1 MAGRLNARFA
11 ATVTKPGRHG
21 DGNGLY
27 LLVKPSGAKSWV
39 LRTVVRGRRCDIG
52 LGGYPLVSLA
62 EARAA
67 AFDNRKLARAGGDPL
82 ALKRRPDIPTF
93 EDAAQTV
100 IDIHK
105 PTWRDGGKS
114 AGQWSASLRQHAF
127 PRLGT
132 KRVDTITTADV
143 MAVLLPIWTEKAETA
158 RRVRQRI
165 SAVMRWAVAQG
176 YRADNP
182 AGDTIAAALPKVGET
197 RRHFRALHHTEAGD
211 AIRAVMGSQASLSVR
226 LAFEFLVLTAAR
238 SGEVRSASWSEFDMD
253 TATWTIPGERM
264 KGGREHRVP
273 LVGPG
278 AGDPRRGA
286 GARRRKRSGFSSTR
300 RAQAHVRLDA
310 VQAVAGTG
318 YRRSSARLSLHLS
331 GLVFGGRARAPRRSR
346 SVPCPRRERCRR
358 SLCPLRPVG
367 TPPQTDGAVGHAS
380 REPCRRQ
387 GGSDGAAV
395 EGGRPVSGADVRSDI
410 EREFKEAKRVARA
423 YLRSAGLLPPEGKS
437 KQEHDKEQRWRVERN
452 MRDAILRG
460 SVPGRRAQRS
470 RCVQRRRFGTPVP
483 ALTVVTTKSST
494 LFSKGIALT
503 GRIDWRWIG
512 SCAGCSRRARMC
524 RYGCEYGMKNPGKR
538 KRG

>member
-1 MAGRLNARFA
+1 MAGRLSARFA

-114 AGQWSASLRQHAF
+114 AGQCSASLRQHAF
-127 PRLGT
+127 PRLGA

-182 AGDTIAAALPKVGET
+182 AGDAIAAALPKAKGT
-197 RRHFRALHHTEAGD
+197 RRHFRAVHHGEASD
-211 AIRAVMGSQASLSVR
+211 VIRAVRGSQASLASR

-238 SGEVRSASWSEFDMD
+238 SGEVRGASWSEIDMD
-253 TATWTIPGERM
+253 TAVWTIPGGRM

-273 LVGPG
+273 LSGL
-278 AGDPRRGA
+278 ALAILDE
-286 GARRRKRSGFSSTR
+286 AR
-300 RAQAHVRLDA
+300 ALEDA
-310 VQAVAGTG
+310 
-318 YRRSSARLSLHLS
+318 S
-331 GLVFGGRARAPRRSR
+331 GLVFPAPTGRKPMSDSTLSKLLRELGIDAVPHGFRSTFRDWCSEAAHAPRDVAEACLAHVVRGVEGAYARSDLLER
-346 SVPCPRRERCRR
+346 RRKLMERWAAHLASPAGDKVVPMA
-358 SLCPLRPVG
+358 RP
-367 TPPQTDGAVGHAS
+367 S
-380 REPCRRQ
+380 RE
-387 GGSDGAAV
+387 
-395 EGGRPVSGADVRSDI
+395 
-410 EREFKEAKRVARA
+410 
-423 YLRSAGLLPPEGKS
+423 
-437 KQEHDKEQRWRVERN
+437 
-452 MRDAILRG
+452 
-460 SVPGRRAQRS
+460 
-470 RCVQRRRFGTPVP
+470 
-483 ALTVVTTKSST
+483 
-494 LFSKGIALT
+494 T
-503 GRIDWRWIG
+503 GQ
-512 SCAGCSRRARMC
+512 
-524 RYGCEYGMKNPGKR
+524 
-538 KRG
+538 